1 MNPLV
6 IHHNLGLG
14 DHIICNGLVRSLLND
29 GKHFS
34 DVVIFA
40 KQVNAK
46 NVSYMFSDE
55 PRIKIVSIPTD
66 VNEWSF
72 VNSFLCTN
80 NGVTAFIR
88 SQNIIIDNLISMGL
102 VSNFDEGFYACCG
115 IPFEYRWTK
124 FKINRNFEEE
134 NRVLLKLNPN
144 NEKYIFVHDEP
155 SLGYNVTK
163 IKNPNN
169 LKIIKNDKSESIFNM
184 IGIIENASEIHC
196 MESSIKCLIDS
207 LPNISCPLYFHAIRD
222 HGLISKSQYSW
233 IPVNYS

>member
-55 PRIKIVSIPTD
+55 PRIKIISIPTD

-80 NGVTAFIR
+80 NGVRAFIR

-102 VSNFDEGFYACCG
+102 VSTWDEGFYACCG
-115 IPFEYRWTK
+115 IPHEYRWK
-124 FKINRNFEEE
+124 YFKINRNLEEE
-134 NRVLLKLNPN
+134 NRVLSKLNPN

-184 IGIIENASEIHC
+184 IGVIKNATEIHC
-196 MESSIKCLIDS
+196 MESSIRCLINHLTD
-207 LPNISCPLYFHAIRD
+207 IKCPLYFHKIRD
-222 HGLISKSQYSW
+222 HGLSSASKHNWISVDY
-233 IPVNYS
+233 